1 MIELQLNEKIGAVEA
16 ILFASGEP
24 VEEKRIS
31 EAAVLDKGSIAGIVK
46 TLNNRY
52 DDNGSALK
60 IVRLGTSY
68 QMCTRE
74 EYAEYIRS
82 AIEYKKQI
90 PLSNAAMEALTVIAY
105 NQPVTK
111 GFVEN
116 VRGIDS
122 SSVINSLV
130 EKELLE
136 ESGRLDVPGRP
147 VAYKTTENFLRCFG
161 LSSLDDL
168 PPLVREDT
176 DSQTSLFDEES
187 GDNEYEEPQLIT
199 R

>member
-187 GDNEYEEPQLIT
+187 GDNDYEEPQLIT

>member
-1 MIELQLNEKIGAVEA
+1 MMTTRRFTSRERVIELQLNEKIGAVEA

-74 EYAEYIRS
+74 EYAEYIR
-82 AIEYKKQI
+82 
-90 PLSNAAMEALTVIAY
+90 
-105 NQPVTK
+105 
-111 GFVEN
+111 
-116 VRGIDS
+116 
-122 SSVINSLV
+122 
-130 EKELLE
+130 
-136 ESGRLDVPGRP
+136 
-147 VAYKTTENFLRCFG
+147 
-161 LSSLDDL
+161 
-168 PPLVREDT
+168 
-176 DSQTSLFDEES
+176 
-187 GDNEYEEPQLIT
+187 
-199 R
+199 